1 MEFVDLNLLDF
12 LKYGA
17 LGIALALAI
26 LSYRL
31 LSKEQDKEEVREPML
46 KSIRYYL
53 FFAVILSLFFG
64 TVELVSEND
73 NEGEQA
79 KMAISALWEENFSH
93 LNDSTLEQKINRI
106 RNLPGNYDSKVDTSK
121 VCKTLEEKL
130 IECEQELLEVNQGFY
145 SVITKLRKAVDK
157 DPDGWIN
164 IEFNKDEKEEIYS
177 TLEKIYISLGESDDL
192 NLSDEKIIEKWK
204 KLKRN
209 WSEENH
215 KYIFR
220 SDVPELV
227 RIYLNKFH
235 PSE

>member
-106 RNLPGNYDSKVDTSK
+106 RNLPGNYDSKVDTSE
-121 VCKTLEEKL
+121 VCKKLEEKL

-235 PSE
+235 PRE

>member
-31 LSKEQDKEEVREPML
+31 LSKEQDKEEVREPIL

-106 RNLPGNYDSKVDTSK
+106 RNLPGNYDSKVDTSE

-235 PSE
+235 PRE

>member
-31 LSKEQDKEEVREPML
+31 LSKEQDKEEVREPIL

-93 LNDSTLEQKINRI
+93 LNDSTLEQKVNRI
-106 RNLPGNYDSKVDTSK
+106 RNLPGNYDSKVDTSE

-235 PSE
+235 PRE

>member
-1 MEFVDLNLLDF
+1 MEFADLNLLDF

-106 RNLPGNYDSKVDTSK
+106 RNLPGYYDSKVDTSE
-121 VCKTLEEKL
+121 VCKKLEEKL
-130 IECEQELLEVNQGFY
+130 IECEQELLEANQGFY

-164 IEFNKDEKEEIYS
+164 IEFNKEEKEEIYS

-235 PSE
+235 PRE

>member
-106 RNLPGNYDSKVDTSK
+106 RNLPGNYDSRADTSE

-235 PSE
+235 PRE